1 MLPEGWKRSTVGECC
16 AIKNQL
22 RLPISGEQRALMQG
36 DYPYYGPTGVL
47 GYLDHYR
54 IDEEVALIGEDGDH
68 FLKYRDR
75 EMTLLVQGKSSVN
88 NHAHVV
94 GNSNSCLAKW
104 FYYWFMH
111 RDITP
116 MLSRQGVGRYKLTK
130 AGLEKLEVWLPPQR
144 EQQELTAI
152 LTTWDEAIAATEKL
166 LSNSRQQR
174 QALHDALLSGRRRL
188 SYRSIWQKHKL
199 SDFIVESR
207 TLGSPGDVAKKI
219 TVKLY
224 GRGVVAKNEK
234 RPGSDSTQYYRR
246 TAGQFIYSKL
256 DFLNGAFGLIPEEL
270 DGFES
275 TLDLPA
281 FDFKPGVDPQW
292 FLYFVS
298 REDFYL
304 GHLGLANGGRKA
316 RRVNPPDLLRVS
328 VAVPPLEEQQ
338 AIAEVIGL
346 AVADE
351 KGWEQSLSLLQKQKR
366 ALMAQLLTGKR
377 RVRLVVTAADA
388 ATEAA
393 P

>member
-1 MLPEGWKRSTVGECC
+1 MS
-16 AIKNQL
+16 
-22 RLPISGEQRALMQG
+22 
-36 DYPYYGPTGVL
+36 YG
-47 GYLDHYR
+47 
-54 IDEEVALIGEDGDH
+54 
-68 FLKYRDR
+68 
-75 EMTLLVQGKSSVN
+75 
-88 NHAHVV
+88 
-94 GNSNSCLAKW
+94 
-104 FYYWFMH
+104 
-111 RDITP
+111 
-116 MLSRQGVGRYKLTK
+116 
-130 AGLEKLEVWLPPQR
+130 
-144 EQQELTAI
+144 
-152 LTTWDEAIAATEKL
+152 
-166 LSNSRQQR
+166 
-174 QALHDALLSGRRRL
+174 
-188 SYRSIWQKHKL
+188 SIWQKHKL

-328 VAVPPLEEQQ
+328 VAVPPLKEQQ
-338 AIAEVIGL
+338 AIAEAIDL

-377 RVRLVVTAADA
+377 RVRLSVATTDA

>member
-36 DYPYYGPTGVL
+36 EYPYYGPTGVL

-75 EMTLLVQGKSSVN
+75 EMTMLVQGKSSVN

-188 SYRSIWQKHKL
+188 SYGSIWQKHKL

-328 VAVPPLEEQQ
+328 VAVPPLKEQQ
-338 AIAEVIGL
+338 AIAEAIDL

-377 RVRLVVTAADA
+377 RDRLVVTAADA